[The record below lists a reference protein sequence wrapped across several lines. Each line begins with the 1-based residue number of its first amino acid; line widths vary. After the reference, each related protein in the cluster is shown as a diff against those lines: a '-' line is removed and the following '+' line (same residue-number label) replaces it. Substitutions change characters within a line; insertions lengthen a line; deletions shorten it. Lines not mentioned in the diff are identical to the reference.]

1 MEEGTR
7 LSPIKKIAL
16 SLLDIIRE
24 QIVSDCDE
32 DELAASLAKF
42 HPERHG
48 YVKESDFINYDEAM
62 DILHLGRNR
71 VKLKQLCDSYGIKN
85 IRFNN
90 MYIGFPR
97 RDIERLA
104 QLLSEECK
112 AREKKQKRK
121 EGQHRF
127 LY

>member
-1 MEEGTR
+1 MGNVTA
-7 LSPIKKIAL
+7 IKKATL
-16 SLLDIIRE
+16 NLLDKLKE
-24 QIVSDCDE
+24 QIMTDCTDE
-32 DELAASLAKF
+32 EITEALAKF

-48 YVKESDFINYDEAM
+48 YVKESDFLNYDEAM

-104 QLLSEECK
+104 QILSEECK

>member
-16 SLLDIIRE
+16 SLLDIIHE

-48 YVKESDFINYDEAM
+48 YVKESDFLNYDEAM

-71 VKLKQLCDSYGIKN
+71 VKLKQLCDSYGIK
-85 IRFNN
+85 I
-90 MYIGFPR
+90 IGVNTLEQAFR
-97 RDIERLA
+97 AIA
-104 QLLSEECK
+104 
-112 AREKKQKRK
+112 EKKPGDK
-121 EGQHRF
+121 
-127 LY
+127 